1 MAQNMHRIFHVN
13 KWAEIGLHMVDDD
26 MDELVMMRI
35 NVGGGRTEHL
45 LSWHDKFRMKLPVRQ
60 QGGRACCWALVA
72 TDLVSYQLRQ
82 ADIKYHKHRAAPQE
96 LIDMVDHARY
106 PRYVRNRVWNHGC
119 CGASVLL
126 GLNYIRMHGIALEA
140 NYPFVRR
147 RQNVNIE
154 NIPKQTRITIDA
166 VHSMEKYSLERIKAV
181 IRKHPVAGRI
191 RPFESLK
198 RWRGDATA
206 GKIYMKHVLVEGDK
220 EPEVNHAVVITGYGV
235 DADGVEYYIIKNS
248 WGRKWGVD
256 GYAKV
261 SIDLVTP
268 TVYPLGV
275 RLVSD

>member
-154 NIPKQTRITIDA
+154 NIPK
-166 VHSMEKYSLERIKAV
+166 
-181 IRKHPVAGRI
+181 
-191 RPFESLK
+191 
-198 RWRGDATA
+198 